1 MPAPNTDEQCC
12 VGRSGARGGGVFA
25 VLCCVRVRLGN
36 GTAQCECCAE
46 SVLCVVF
53 ALDPLTFQD
62 KKPDTCCRHSTHAA
76 RTSLSAPLQSRVFAA
91 QTTSYKLQPTDDKKS
106 RASQHQSRAC
116 APLKSRFAVCQ
127 SHKQDWCESTAS
139 VTSPRTTASVRLLQ
153 HFAKKYHRRQ
163 LDTRMST

>member
-1 MPAPNTDEQCC
+1 ME
-12 VGRSGARGGGVFA
+12 A
-25 VLCCVRVRLGN
+25 VCSLCCVRVRLGN

-76 RTSLSAPLQSRVFAA
+76 RTSLSAPLQSRAFAA

-116 APLKSRFAVCQ
+116 APLKSRLAVCQ

-153 HFAKKYHRRQ
+153 HFAKNTTVDSSTQECQPSQVQQ
-163 LDTRMST
+163 LQHVRYIYS